1 MSSQIKQL
9 FDPQRNIY
17 RKIEKVVTFGI
28 QNEDFLKQNQ
38 EFLRQEI
45 SEYIVTERLKLN
57 FGKILDEMH
66 IGMDSQSREVGIWVS
81 GFYGSG
87 KSSFAKYLGFAFDGQ
102 NEGLTIDGITFME
115 RLSERMGD
123 QPLAQQLRTLV
134 GRFTPTVFMLD
145 LATQQSSGASLL
157 PVGTLLYNQVMKWAG
172 YARDAKVAN
181 LERRLEADGHLEEF
195 KAAVS
200 QEHSESWD
208 TLKLDPTFAKSVAG
222 QMAHRFYPQI
232 FPTERHFQSVNLEEM
247 EDESER
253 MQQMLDLI
261 RRKSGREYVLF
272 LVDEVGQYVAAKDEL
287 IFHLQGTMQNLK
299 DLGRGKA
306 YLLGT
311 AQQTLT
317 EDNPLAK
324 INSDKLYKLND
335 RFPIK
340 IDIEASDIKEITTKR
355 LLGKSAAGSET
366 LRALYSQYGDQLKL
380 HTRLRDVERTP
391 YRADLDETQFVNLY
405 PFLPHHFNLLI
416 NLLSRLAKKTGG
428 LGLRSAIRVVQDVL
442 TDAGPSSKPLAEGEV
457 GCLATPAHI
466 YNVLRNDIRKSYQH
480 VVDSVGKVA
489 EVFPNDPIALDVA
502 KTIGVLQCL
511 GEEFPVTTENVAI
524 MLHPEVQHADR
535 TDLVRAVI
543 AQLKASP
550 SLTLKE
556 LDGRLRFMTDAI
568 IRLEEDKQ
576 QMNVNAQDLLKITQS
591 QLNDLFTPPPSA
603 RLLGTKTVKSG
614 IQLIDSE
621 RPYKLVDPNE
631 EIQTELHF
639 VNEANYAD
647 RVLELTARS
656 TERGH
661 QNRLFWLGKLP
672 GSLAD
677 LLDNI
682 ARNEGI
688 YATRGRY
695 DDREI
700 GDYLKAQFDEAQ
712 AQKNEVQRQLRLA
725 LESGEFFFRGTS
737 RATQTL
743 GDGYR
748 EAVNAQLKIVAE
760 KVFYKYELAKESLDA
775 QDTQKILLFDK
786 DLKSLPPG
794 LNKLGVVKV
803 GEGQVDG
810 AHPALRAIEE
820 FLQQSGQVE
829 GRKLLDHFNAAEFGW
844 NKDTTRYLV
853 ALMLLGGKI
862 KLRRAGDWVKVKGP
876 KAVEWLSSAQR
887 FNETGIALNQDQ
899 QPSLAQR
906 QKAAQRLA
914 ELTGVTVPPLDAQIA
929 ALALKHLG
937 RLQSDLAPLP
947 LRLENLALPGVDR
960 ARGIRESI
968 EQCTTADG
976 SEATFILSAD
986 DNGLYDA
993 LTWAQSAQKAL
1004 NSGLENRLKSWQATR
1019 NALEQLPRLGVLDAL
1034 RKQVENPAESIRQ
1047 WTADEL
1053 FFQNV
1058 ADINTALLNIDGL
1071 LAQAAIELRQ
1081 EETVKLEERFQ
1092 HLRAS
1097 YDWSLL
1103 TDPQRDQM
1111 EDRFSQLVLP
1121 DMPGLVGIQALL
1133 RTLFSLDADL
1143 QSLADDI
1150 RDYGIANDTAP
1161 APTRTRRIAIPRL
1174 IRSRAELDTL
1184 ITKLTEL
1191 RDGLADDEALE
1202 LT

>member
-9 FDPQRNIY
+9 FDAQRDIY

-28 QNEDFLKQNQ
+28 QSEDFLTLNQ
-38 EFLRQEI
+38 DYLKQEI
-45 SEYIVTERLKLN
+45 SEYIVTARLKQN
-57 FGKILDEMH
+57 FEKILDEMH

-87 KSSFAKYLGFAFDGQ
+87 KSSFAKYLGFAFDQQ
-102 NEGLTIDGITFME
+102 NDGLVIDGVTFME
-115 RLSERMGD
+115 RLAERMGD

-134 GRFTPTVFMLD
+134 GRFKPTVFMLD
-145 LATQQSSGASLL
+145 LATQQSSGASML

-181 LERRLEADGHLEEF
+181 LERRLETDGRLDEF
-195 KAAVS
+195 KAAVAKE
-200 QEHSESWD
+200 QGQAWD
-208 TLKLDPTFAKSVAG
+208 ELKLDPTFAKSVAG
-222 QMAHRFYPQI
+222 QMAHQFYPQI
-232 FPTERHFQSVNLEEM
+232 FPSERHFQTLNLEDM

-261 RRKSGREYVLF
+261 RRKSGREHVLF
-272 LVDEVGQYVAAKDEL
+272 LVDEVGHYVAAKEEL

-355 LLGKSAAGSET
+355 LLGKSAEGTAA
-366 LRALYSQYGDQLKL
+366 LRALYDQYGDQLKL

-391 YRADLDETQFVNLY
+391 YRSELDEAQFVDLY

-416 NLLSRLAKKTGG
+416 NLLARLAKKSGG

-442 TDAGPSSKPLAEGEV
+442 TDAGPGSKPLAEGAL

-466 YNVLRNDIRKSYQH
+466 YNVLRNDIRKSFPH
-480 VVDSVGKVA
+480 VVDSVARVA
-489 EVFPNDPIALDVA
+489 EIFVGDALALDVA

-511 GEEFPVTTENVAI
+511 GEEFPVTPENVAI
-524 MLHPEVQHADR
+524 MLHPEVQHVDR
-535 TDLVRAVI
+535 TEEVRTAI
-543 AQLKASP
+543 ARLKSSP

-576 QMNVNAQDLLKITQS
+576 QLDVGAQDLLNVTQAV
-591 QLNDLFTPPPSA
+591 LRDLFTPPPSA

-614 IQLIDSE
+614 VQLIDND
-621 RPYKLVDPNE
+621 RPYKLADPNE
-631 EIQTELHF
+631 EVQTELHF

-647 RVLELTARS
+647 QVQELTARS
-656 TERGH
+656 TERIN

-672 GSLAD
+672 GSLAEF
-677 LLDNI
+677 LDNI
-682 ARNEGI
+682 VRNEGI
-688 YATRGRY
+688 FATRGRY

-700 GDYLKAQFDEAQ
+700 NDYLKAQFDEAQ
-712 AQKNEVQRQLRLA
+712 AQRTEVQRQLQRA
-725 LESGEFFFRGTS
+725 LEGGEFFFRGTS

-748 EAVNAQLKIVAE
+748 EAVNAQLKTVAE
-760 KVFYKYELAKESLDA
+760 KVFYKYDFAKETLEA
-775 QDTQKILLFDK
+775 ADTQKILQFEK
-786 DLKSLPPG
+786 DLKSLPAG
-794 LNKLGVVKV
+794 LNRLNVVKV
-803 GEGQVDG
+803 GEGQVDVT
-810 AHPALRAIEE
+810 HPALRAIEE

-844 NKDTTRYLV
+844 NKDTTRYLT

-876 KAVEWLSSAQR
+876 KAVDWLSSVQQ
-887 FNETGIALNQDQ
+887 FNETGIALNKDQ
-899 QPSLAQR
+899 QPTLAQR
-906 QKAAQRLA
+906 QKAANRLT
-914 ELTGVTVPPLDAQIA
+914 ELTGVTVPPLDPSIA
-929 ALALKHLG
+929 AVALKHLG
-937 RLQSDLAPLP
+937 PFQSDLAPLAM
-947 LRLENLALPGVDR
+947 RLENLTLPGVDR
-960 ARGIRESI
+960 AKGIRESI
-968 EQCTTADG
+968 EQCITADG

-993 LTWAQSAQKAL
+993 LTWAKKVQKAL
-1004 NSGLENRLKSWQATR
+1004 DAGLETKLKEWRTIRDAI
-1019 NALEQLPRLGVLDAL
+1019 EQFPHLGVLEAL
-1034 RKQVENPAESIRQ
+1034 RQQIAAPIETIGQLTTDK
-1047 WTADEL
+1047 L
-1053 FFQNV
+1053 FYQNDP
-1058 ADINTALLNIDGL
+1058 DISTALLGVKGL
-1071 LAQAAIELRQ
+1071 LDQAATELRQ
-1081 EETVKLEERFQ
+1081 EETNKLQDRFQ
-1092 HLRAS
+1092 RLRAS
-1097 YDWSLL
+1097 YDWGLL
-1103 TDPQRDQM
+1103 TDPQHDQM
-1111 EDRFSQLVLP
+1111 EDRFAQLVLP
-1121 DMPGLVGIQALL
+1121 TTPSLAGIQAIL
-1133 RTLFSLDADL
+1133 RTLFGLENDL
-1143 QSLADDI
+1143 QSMADDI
-1150 RDYGIANDTAP
+1150 RQFGIANDSAP
-1161 APTRTRRIAIPRL
+1161 PPARTRQVAIPRL
-1174 IRSRAELDTL
+1174 IRSRPELDAL
-1184 ITKLTEL
+1184 ITQLQKL
-1191 RDGLADDEALE
+1191 RDELADDEAIE